1 MKRSIQ
7 LTMWGI
13 AATASLALA
22 AMPTVAQ
29 QVKVGVVDYG
39 RLMEESPQAK
49 AVADAIRAEFSPKNA
64 QLQQEQ
70 AALKAREEKLQ
81 KDAATMTADQ
91 RSKAE
96 KDLRDGVR
104 ELARKQSEA
113 QDDFNARRQE
123 EMTRLQRTLI
133 EEVRTYA
140 KAQNYD
146 VVIAEGVIYAT
157 PAVDITPAILT
168 ALQARPARPTAA
180 TAPAASKPPAKP

>member
-7 LTMWGI
+7 VTMWSM
-13 AATASLALA
+13 AAAALLVA
-22 AMPTVAQ
+22 PVMAQ
-29 QVKVGVVDYG
+29 QVKIGVVDYG
-39 RLMEESPQAK
+39 RLMEESAQAK
-49 AVADAIRAEFSPKNA
+49 AVQDVLRGEFAPKNT

-70 AALKAREEKLQ
+70 ATLKAREEKLQ
-81 KDAATMTADQ
+81 KDGATMSADQ
-91 RSKAE
+91 RSKSE
-96 KDLRDGVR
+96 KELRDGVR

-140 KAQNYD
+140 KAQNFD
-146 VVIAEGVIYAT
+146 VIIAEGVIYAT

-180 TAPAASKPPAKP
+180 APKPPAKP